1 MVKNSEGCLVQ
12 WDTFQATTLSLGLSP
27 DFSPTLLS
35 PVTSFRPT
43 HPPNTP
49 YHLFFLLWV
58 VCLFPLP
65 IAIIIFLPSTFCICL
80 SPLLSFLSLPFSGT
94 TTLTRAHPNNN
105 KEGQQD
111 TDPWRAAPSP
121 LDTSKLKYQA
131 PVSLKPSL
139 YRGDSPQSSSLGR
152 ASLEEILPPPPSAV
166 SRGSLWRDSDPE
178 SLKKGSFRPS
188 SRESRASL
196 REGAQLCQAPKED
209 PNSGAQGQSGSSIPN
224 NIRHKF
230 GSNVVDQLVSEEQ
243 VSERGTG
250 S

>member
-1 MVKNSEGCLVQ
+1 M
-12 WDTFQATTLSLGLSP
+12 
-27 DFSPTLLS
+27 LLS

-43 HPPNTP
+43 PPTP
-49 YHLFFLLWV
+49 HTILFFCSGLS
-58 VCLFPLP
+58 VCSPSPPPSSFSYPPLS
-65 IAIIIFLPSTFCICL
+65 ACL
-80 SPLLSFLSLPFSGT
+80 SPLLPSLFLPFSGT
-94 TTLTRAHPNNN
+94 TTLTRAHPNNK

-111 TDPWRAAPSP
+111 TDPWRAAHSP

-131 PVSLKPSL
+131 PVSPKPSL
-139 YRGDSPQSSSLGR
+139 YRGDSPRSSSLRR
-152 ASLEEILPPPPSAV
+152 ASLEEIPPPPPSAV
-166 SRGSLWRDSDPE
+166 SRGSPWRDSDPE

-196 REGAQLCQAPKED
+196 REGAQPCQVLKED
-209 PNSGAQGQSGSSIPN
+209 PDSGAQGQSGSSIPN

>member
-27 DFSPTLLS
+27 DFSPILLS
-35 PVTSFRPT
+35 PVTSFHPT

-49 YHLFFLLWV
+49 YHLFFYSGLSV
-58 VCLFPLP
+58 YSPSPLP
-65 IAIIIFLPSTFCICL
+65 SSFSYPPLSACL

-111 TDPWRAAPSP
+111 TDPWRAAHSP

-139 YRGDSPQSSSLGR
+139 YQGDSPQSSSLGR

-196 REGAQLCQAPKED
+196 REGAQPCQAPKED